1 MDAAT
6 IIKTLRDPMG
16 IPFFAVVFQLLM
28 VLTFALHIIFVNFT
42 VGTSFLAVYGRFKG
56 GYWPR
61 LSAALAKAAPANV
74 SIAMLLGIAPLLFVQ
89 VIYDPFWYASNM
101 LSAAWVIGF
110 ILIMMAAYGFLYVF
124 YLGGKSGKRGRTLF
138 GVLSVCLFLLAGII
152 MHVLSY
158 QLLQPDKWLAWYAK
172 QGVDTSGLSLHAFH
186 LPRYLHFLIPSFALT
201 GVFLMLYAWY
211 FKKRADM
218 DREYLVW
225 VGRTGAKLALF
236 FTFLQAIAGLWW
248 LLSLPGELVFMGN
261 PFFLVG
267 AGFGVLLLV
276 LLYVAQQSPI
286 TYAVPSGLGAFV
298 AVFAMSYAR
307 EALRMGYLGRFA
319 YSIFQYHMN
328 VDWGSTLL
336 FLLTFLMG
344 LVIISYLVSVAY
356 QSGRAAGPY
365 EASPSMQRLGS
376 FSIALL
382 LAWLVVVAGLGVVI
396 SIKNY
401 LM

>member
-1 MDAAT
+1 M
-6 IIKTLRDPMG
+6 IKTLQDPMG
-16 IPFFAVVFQLLM
+16 IPFLPVVFQLLM
-28 VLTFALHIIFVNFT
+28 VLIFALHIIFVNFT
-42 VGTSFLAVYGRFKG
+42 VGTSFLAVYGRFRG
-56 GYWPR
+56 GHWPR

-124 YLGGKSGKRGRTLF
+124 YLSGKSGKRGRPLF
-138 GVLSVCLFLLAGII
+138 GILGVALFLLAGII

-172 QGVDTSGLSLHAFH
+172 QGIDTSGLALHAFH
-186 LPRYLHFLIPSFALT
+186 LPRYLHFLMPSFALT

-211 FKKRADM
+211 LAKREDADR
-218 DREYLVW
+218 DYLQW
-225 VGRTGAKLALF
+225 VGQTGAKLALL
-236 FTFLQAIAGLWW
+236 FTFIQAIVGLWW
-248 LLSLPGELVFMGN
+248 LFSLPGELAFMGS

-267 AGFGVLLLV
+267 AALGVLLLV
-276 LLYVAQQSPI
+276 ILYAAQKSPV
-286 TYAVPSGLGAFV
+286 TYAVPSSLGAFV
-298 AVFAMSYAR
+298 AVFGMSYAR
-307 EALRMGYLGRFA
+307 EALRMGYLGRFG
-319 YSIFQYHMN
+319 YSIFQYRTN

-336 FLLTFLMG
+336 FLVTFLMG

-356 QSGRAAGPY
+356 KSGRTAGPY
-365 EASPSMQRLGS
+365 EASPSMHRLGS
-376 FSIALL
+376 ICIALL

-396 SIKNY
+396 SVKNY